1 MKFSVL
7 IPSRNRLQYLQY
19 AIESVL
25 QQEYEDWEIIIS
37 DNDSEEDYQ
46 EYVNALS
53 DSRIKYYRTSAF
65 CAVTDNWNNALEKS
79 SGDYVIMLGDDDCLL
94 KDYFKTCKELIDSYN
109 QPDLI
114 YHSAYQYIY
123 PKVMEYCK
131 EGKLE
136 AHPYASFLVEN
147 NKPFFLDR
155 EKSLLLVRKIMDF
168 NVIINFNAQHSLLS
182 RGLINKSKEQGNFYQ
197 SPYPDYYA
205 TTSSFIQAERILIV
219 PARMTVIGVT
229 PKSFGYHYF
238 NNQEKLGT
246 EFLKNIPDARLSRA
260 LEGVIL
266 PGTNMNTSWL
276 CAMEMV
282 KRNYGDILNLKV
294 NYKKYRM
301 LQVFHCCKQFVCN
314 EGPNYKDLLSV
325 TKKMS
330 IYETVL
336 FLLPFTVSIY
346 LRVARKPSSKAW
358 ATKMAYKFS
367 HPSLGESRVIEG
379 SYENILDVFN
389 QVDIKYPPQK
399 QAGV

>member
-7 IPSRNRLQYLQY
+7 IPTRNRLQYLRY

-25 QQEYEDWEIIIS
+25 QQEYEDWEVIIY
-37 DNDSEEDYQ
+37 DNDSEEDYE
-46 EYVNALS
+46 EYINSLS
-53 DSRIKYYRTSAF
+53 DSRIKYYRTSEF

-94 KDYFKTCKELIDSYN
+94 KDYFKTCKELIDGYN

-136 AHPYASFLVEN
+136 AHPYAAFLVEN
-147 NKPFFLDR
+147 NEPFFLDR
-155 EKSLLLVRKIMDF
+155 EKALLLVKKIMDF

-182 RGLINKSKEQGNFYQ
+182 RGLINMSKKHGNFYQ

-205 TTSSFIQAERILIV
+205 TTASFIQADRILIV
-219 PARMTVIGVT
+219 PSRMTVIGVT

-246 EFLKNIPDARLSRA
+246 EFLKNTPDGRLSRA

-282 KRNYGDILNLKV
+282 KRNYGDLLNLKV

-301 LQVFHCCKQFVCN
+301 LQVFHCCKQFICN

-330 IYETVL
+330 VLETSL
-336 FLLPFTVSIY
+336 FLVPFAVSIY
-346 LRVARKPSSKAW
+346 LRVARKSSAKAW

-389 QVDIKYPPQK
+389 QVDIKYLPEK
-399 QAGV
+399 QAGI